1 MPPAGR
7 YPGVAAVRSA
17 RLLGNDRALLAGLA
31 GLAGAASLF
40 AWLLSHPGQ
49 DPVVRVPVEHFY
61 IVSAA
66 SLVAFGL
73 ATLLAIAAVQIA
85 QYRVLFL
92 ALGFMAMGGIFA
104 VHGLA
109 TPGLLLG
116 GESAPYAGA
125 VVGVSAYLALFI
137 PSLLFAASYTPITAA
152 FERRLP
158 FSPAGWL
165 IVALAT
171 VLAIYALIALV
182 STELLASLPFGV
194 KPYSTGMALAT
205 LALLGFAAF
214 RQGSAYL
221 TARVPMQGILFLCF
235 LLLAEAQVQMVLG
248 QVWTMAWWQYHV
260 SMLVAVTVAFSALNV
275 QRARGQSLRN
285 IVEATLELEVR
296 VGAELQ
302 HVDTIA
308 ALAAAVEAR
317 DENTEGHNIRVAEIA
332 VAIGREME
340 LPNQVLRV
348 LARAG
353 LLHDVGKIGI
363 PDSILSKPGPLDA
376 AEWTIIKRHP
386 EMGHKILARVADFR
400 RESEIVNAH
409 HERMDGTGYPKGLR
423 GEAIP
428 LESRIIAVADTY
440 DVLVSDR
447 PYRQAF
453 DRIRALRILHE
464 ECGTHLWEP
473 AVRALLH
480 SLGERWDD
488 TMARQPR
495 AA

>member
-1 MPPAGR
+1 M
-7 YPGVAAVRSA
+7 AAVRSA

-171 VLAIYALIALV
+171 VLAIYALIAL
-182 STELLASLPFGV
+182 
-194 KPYSTGMALAT
+194 
-205 LALLGFAAF
+205 
-214 RQGSAYL
+214 
-221 TARVPMQGILFLCF
+221 
-235 LLLAEAQVQMVLG
+235 
-248 QVWTMAWWQYHV
+248 
-260 SMLVAVTVAFSALNV
+260 
-275 QRARGQSLRN
+275 
-285 IVEATLELEVR
+285 
-296 VGAELQ
+296 
-302 HVDTIA
+302 
-308 ALAAAVEAR
+308 
-317 DENTEGHNIRVAEIA
+317 
-332 VAIGREME
+332 
-340 LPNQVLRV
+340 
-348 LARAG
+348 
-353 LLHDVGKIGI
+353 
-363 PDSILSKPGPLDA
+363 
-376 AEWTIIKRHP
+376 
-386 EMGHKILARVADFR
+386 
-400 RESEIVNAH
+400 
-409 HERMDGTGYPKGLR
+409 
-423 GEAIP
+423 
-428 LESRIIAVADTY
+428 
-440 DVLVSDR
+440 
-447 PYRQAF
+447 
-453 DRIRALRILHE
+453 
-464 ECGTHLWEP
+464 
-473 AVRALLH
+473 
-480 SLGERWDD
+480 
-488 TMARQPR
+488 
-495 AA
+495 